1 MAGYNAHMTYRE
13 PPEPPDLTP
22 AAVAAVA
29 RAKDIERR
37 LLAAMARGEQPT
49 PAVLA
54 EALHAGA
61 TLLLLAMETHERAE
75 LLYAAIIAAEN
86 RRAGQ

>member
-1 MAGYNAHMTYRE
+1 MTYRE
-13 PPEPPDLTP
+13 PPDPPDLRP

-29 RAKDIERR
+29 RAKDIETR
-37 LLAAMARGEQPT
+37 LLAAMARGEQPA

-54 EALHAGA
+54 EALHSAA
-61 TLLLLAMETHERAE
+61 TLLLLAMEAHERAE
-75 LLYAAIIAAEN
+75 LLYAALIAAEH